1 MAERYYWLKLK
12 RDFFKRHDIRI
23 IESMPNGKDYI
34 LFYLKLLCESIDHE
48 GRLRFSESVPY
59 NEQMLSVITDTNADI
74 VRSAVKIFTDLG
86 MMELMDN
93 GTYYMHEVESMIG
106 SAANNDNA
114 NRQRR
119 FREKKKQA
127 ALLNV
132 TQDVTEDNESKSK
145 SKRESKNKSIPPI
158 EEREEINIQPPSN
171 PIAPECEATQ
181 HVEYDPLTAYTTKML
196 GPNPLMLDRM
206 LSYRD
211 SLQDDIIRYAVDE
224 SLKLEANK
232 RYNYAIKVCERIVEE
247 GLSTLEQVKA
257 AAEAH
262 KREKSRPRII
272 RDDDYYDNSGE
283 LQ

>member
-1 MAERYYWLKLK
+1 MAERYFWLKLK

-23 IESMPNGKDYI
+23 IESMDNGKDYI

-48 GRLRFSESVPY
+48 GHLRFSESVPY
-59 NEQMLSVITDTNADI
+59 NEQMLAVITDTNVDI

-106 SAANNDNA
+106 SETPWA
-114 NRQRR
+114 
-119 FREKKKQA
+119 EKKRQYR
-127 ALLNV
+127 LNRG
-132 TQDVTEDNESKSK
+132 QNEDNVLPLSDKSKSKSKNK
-145 SKRESKNKSIPPI
+145 SKRESKNNSISPI
-158 EEREEINIQPPSN
+158 EESEERNIQPPSN
-171 PIAPECEATQ
+171 PIASEYEATQ

-196 GPNPLMLDRM
+196 GPNPLMLDR
-206 LSYRD
+206 LLAYRD
-211 SLQDDIIRYAVDE
+211 SLPDEIIRYAVDE

-247 GLSTLEQVKA
+247 GLTTLEQVKA

>member
-106 SAANNDNA
+106 SETAWA
-114 NRQRR
+114 
-119 FREKKKQA
+119 EKKRQYR
-127 ALLNV
+127 LNRG
-132 TQDVTEDNESKSK
+132 QNEDNVLPLSDKSKSK
-145 SKRESKNKSIPPI
+145 SKRESKNKNTSPI

-171 PIAPECEATQ
+171 PIAPEYEATQ

-196 GPNPLMLDRM
+196 GPNPLMLDRL

-211 SLQDDIIRYAVDE
+211 SLPDDIIRYAVDE